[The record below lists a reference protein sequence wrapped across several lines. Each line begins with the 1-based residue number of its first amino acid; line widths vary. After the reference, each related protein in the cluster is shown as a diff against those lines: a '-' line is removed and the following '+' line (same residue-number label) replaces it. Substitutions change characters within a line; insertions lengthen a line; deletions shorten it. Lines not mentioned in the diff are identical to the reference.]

1 MDNDEYYNY
10 GYYDLNSTCP
20 DGYYMY
26 TLDTIGSWSFHVGAA
41 MAYIIAI
48 FNVLVVY
55 MFIKTKNITP
65 TTVIFIGLAFTDTLS
80 ALFLSL
86 PRHYGI
92 IMNYISQIDTLNS
105 KIRYEYC
112 TFLIIAEGPLF
123 FAIHDVSIFFT
134 TMLGVIK
141 SLAIQFPIWFK
152 INVGKRIP
160 VMMSLIF
167 LATSISLEMHPVL
180 TFSFQS
186 DLDGWCCNNEAYS
199 TYFYEY
205 SVVGQWVLPIIYL
218 TAFITMII
226 TTGFIV
232 GKLTCCRSS
241 ISMVQIS
248 DAARQR
254 FRRVSIIVVIITVVF
269 IISEI
274 LDFVLIISPLLVFVF
289 GLPDVFESKWYS
301 EAFRYQRLIL
311 ETGMGSLFFIYLT
324 TSNELRNN
332 LKGLLTC
339 KTLLSRSKNQ
349 STRVH
354 RKQMNITR
362 IATTETSGE

>member
-1 MDNDEYYNY
+1 MGNEEYYNY
-10 GYYDLNSTCP
+10 GYENVNSTCP
-20 DGYYMY
+20 EGYFMY
-26 TLDTIGSWSFHVGAA
+26 TLDTAGTWSFHVGAA

-48 FNVLVVY
+48 FNALVVY
-55 MFIKTKNITP
+55 MFIKTENITP
-65 TTVIFIGLAFTDTLS
+65 TTIIFIGLAFSDTIS
-80 ALFLSL
+80 ALCLSL

-92 IMNYISQIDTLNS
+92 IMNYIAQIDTPSS

-112 TFLIIAEGPLF
+112 TFFVIAEGPLF

-134 TMLGVIK
+134 TMLGVMK

-152 INVGKRIP
+152 INVGKKLPFIF
-160 VMMSLIF
+160 SLIF
-167 LATSISLEMHPVL
+167 LATSVGLEMHPVL
-180 TFSFQS
+180 TFSFRS
-186 DLDGWCCNNEAYS
+186 DLDGWCCNNEGYS

-218 TAFITMII
+218 TAFIIMI
-226 TTGFIV
+226 TTTCFIV

-254 FRRVSIIVVIITVVF
+254 FRRVSIIVAIITLVF

-274 LDFVLIISPLLVFVF
+274 LDFVLITSPLLVFVF
-289 GLPDVFESKWYS
+289 GLPDVLESEWFF

-324 TSNELRNN
+324 TSKELRDN
-332 LKGLLTC
+332 LRELLTC
-339 KTLLSRSKNQ
+339 KTLFSRSRSQ
-349 STRVH
+349 SSKIQRQ
-354 RKQMNITR
+354 QMKIAR
-362 IATTETSGE
+362 IA